1 MSKKRMV
8 ITPSGITWTEKDHRE
23 YLEGETDRDIWEAF
37 STLSDAQLMVEM
49 NNEEKANDLIN
60 HAKLHI
66 MRAMDR
72 WGEGRRSEA
81 MTNFKACDV
90 NEWNDNRI

>member
-1 MSKKRMV
+1 MN
-8 ITPSGITWTEKDHRE
+8 TWKAEI
-23 YLEGETDRDIWEAF
+23 DRDVWEAF
-37 STLSDAQLMVEM
+37 STLSDAQLMIEM
-49 NNEEKANDLIN
+49 DNKEKANDRIN

-72 WGEGRRSEA
+72 WGESRRSEA

-90 NEWNDNRI
+90 YEWNDNRI

>member
-1 MSKKRMV
+1 
-8 ITPSGITWTEKDHRE
+8 
-23 YLEGETDRDIWEAF
+23 
-37 STLSDAQLMVEM
+37 MVEM

-81 MTNFKACDV
+81 MTNFKSCDV